1 MESKNNRNH
10 INHNHITATI
20 VLTISKKNKKKSRSN
35 DIGFVN
41 YYEQQG
47 QKYMLLMALNV
58 CWTAAMT
65 KRNLG
70 QCS

>member
-1 MESKNNRNH
+1 MESKNNINH

-20 VLTISKKNKKKSRSN
+20 ILTISKKNKDKSRSN

-47 QKYMLLMALNV
+47 QST
-58 CWTAAMT
+58 C
-65 KRNLG
+65 
-70 QCS
+70 C